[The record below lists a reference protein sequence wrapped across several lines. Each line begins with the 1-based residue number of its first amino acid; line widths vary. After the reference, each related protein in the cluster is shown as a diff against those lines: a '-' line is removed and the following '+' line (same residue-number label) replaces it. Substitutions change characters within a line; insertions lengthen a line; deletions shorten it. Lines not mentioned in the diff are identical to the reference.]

1 MPIVVYYI
9 SINNFYM
16 DRIWYQNL
24 VKPSFTPNGG
34 IFTPVWSV
42 LYFLIFLSL
51 IFFILTKK
59 QGKLSGYIF
68 FSFQILLNFLW
79 YYVFFIRH
87 NILLSFF
94 VIMLLL
100 IFIVLNIISFY
111 KVSKRA
117 AVLLIPYLLWVCFAS
132 VLNFGIMK
140 LN

>member
-1 MPIVVYYI
+1 
-9 SINNFYM
+9 M
-16 DRIWYQNL
+16 DTVWYQNL
-24 VKPSFTPNGG
+24 VKPSFTPNAE
-34 IFTPVWSV
+34 IFAPAWSV

-94 VIMLLL
+94 AILLLL
-100 IFIVLNIISFY
+100 IFIVLNILSFH

-117 AVLLIPYLLWVCFAS
+117 ALLLIPYLLWVCFAS

>member
-1 MPIVVYYI
+1 
-9 SINNFYM
+9 M
-16 DRIWYQNL
+16 DTVWYQNL
-24 VKPSFTPNGG
+24 VKPSFTPNAE
-34 IFTPVWSV
+34 IFAPAWSV

-94 VIMLLL
+94 VILLLL
-100 IFIVLNIISFY
+100 IFIVLNILSFY
-111 KVSKRA
+111 KVSKTA
-117 AVLLIPYLLWVCFAS
+117 ALLLIPYLLWVCFAS

>member
-1 MPIVVYYI
+1 
-9 SINNFYM
+9 M

-24 VKPSFTPNGG
+24 VKPSFTPNGE
-34 IFTPVWSV
+34 IFAPIWSV

-51 IFFILTKK
+51 MFFILTKK
-59 QGKLSGYIF
+59 QGKISGYIF
-68 FSFQILLNFLW
+68 FSFQILFNFLW

-94 VIMLLL
+94 VILLLL
-100 IFIVLNIISFY
+100 IFILLNVISFY
-111 KVSKRA
+111 KVSKIA
-117 AVLLIPYLLWVCFAS
+117 AFLLLPYLLWVSFAS

>member
-34 IFTPVWSV
+34 IFAPVWSV

>member
-34 IFTPVWSV
+34 IFAPVWSV

-117 AVLLIPYLLWVCFAS
+117 ALLLIPYLLWVCFAS

>member
-34 IFTPVWSV
+34 IFAPVWSI

-117 AVLLIPYLLWVCFAS
+117 ALLLIPYLLWVCFAS

>member
-34 IFTPVWSV
+34 IFAPVWRV

-51 IFFILTKK
+51 LFFILTKK

-117 AVLLIPYLLWVCFAS
+117 ALLLIPYLLWVCFAS

>member
-117 AVLLIPYLLWVCFAS
+117 ALLLIPYLLWVCFAS